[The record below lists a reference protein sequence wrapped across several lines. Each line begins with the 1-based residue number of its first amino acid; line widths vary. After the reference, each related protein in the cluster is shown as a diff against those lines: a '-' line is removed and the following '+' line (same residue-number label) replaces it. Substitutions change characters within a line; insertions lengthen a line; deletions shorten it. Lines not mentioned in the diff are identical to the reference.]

1 MSKEGFHILG
11 EKKMAQHEKKKAG
24 LQIFTLLGIY
34 AAQKVSLNY
43 HSVLHNILA
52 KHISHLTMEEA

>member
-1 MSKEGFHILG
+1 LG